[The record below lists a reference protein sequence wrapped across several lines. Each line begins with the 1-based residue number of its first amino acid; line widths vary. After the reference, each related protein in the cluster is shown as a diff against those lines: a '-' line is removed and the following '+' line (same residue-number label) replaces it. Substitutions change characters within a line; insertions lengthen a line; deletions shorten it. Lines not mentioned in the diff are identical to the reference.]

1 MFPAVPKCASLNWL
15 MLWPSP
21 DWILA
26 RVISGGGDSAGVFL
40 AIRSF
45 LAAMIGGGVSLA
57 NASRK
62 VDHHPANLRMTIS
75 IGPFFAKRA
84 QVHAY
89 PVAQMQNSRAAE
101 TAVSGV

>member
-26 RVISGGGDSAGVFL
+26 RVISGGGDSA
-40 AIRSF
+40 
-45 LAAMIGGGVSLA
+45 GVSLA